1 MHLPAFRVTTV
12 AIVAFLTSPPTDSRA
27 EFVAPNLPD
36 TIYEICESNIGI
48 PLDPSLQ
55 QLRGFAPI
63 RGETINVQT
72 NPHDTT
78 TLINFHRLFY
88 SGLEIYA
95 SIPASGR
102 VLIGYIET
110 KNANYEIPF
119 GIELGIS
126 QTSDVE
132 RIFGQAHELQSDSSR
147 WSYYCGETDTISF
160 EFDGGRLISVR
171 WHYYVD

>member
-1 MHLPAFRVTTV
+1 MHLPAFKVTTV

-78 TLINFHRLFY
+78 TLINW
-88 SGLEIYA
+88 GL
-95 SIPASGR
+95 
-102 VLIGYIET
+102 
-110 KNANYEIPF
+110 
-119 GIELGIS
+119 
-126 QTSDVE
+126 
-132 RIFGQAHELQSDSSR
+132 
-147 WSYYCGETDTISF
+147 
-160 EFDGGRLISVR
+160 
-171 WHYYVD
+171 